1 MAFFLT
7 AETEDSQV
15 ILMEIANEDLHFFRK
30 HNLLRFSEQS
40 QMRAADLL
48 KNLRKNV
55 QKTTPTFFAM
65 HSKNTAY
72 SYMLKNVLQYL
83 KDNRELTM
91 LDISIDGSEP
101 TSDFLQMQLK
111 IVDKYNRTHFIDIH
125 PTVLRLVEKWHYQPC
140 NLPTYLNQ
148 SIIVGATRSGAK
160 LEYVNN
166 ACGNFLRLF
175 WDNHY
180 EEINDFELVPK
191 E

>member
-1 MAFFLT
+1 MSLILS

-15 ILMEIANEDLHFFRK
+15 ILMEIANEDLYFFHK

-48 KNLRKNV
+48 KKLRKNS
-55 QKTTPTFFAM
+55 QKTSPAFFAM

-83 KDNRELTM
+83 KDNPELTM
-91 LDISIDGSEP
+91 LDISLDNSEA

-111 IVDKYNRTHFIDIH
+111 IIDKYNQVHYIEIH